1 MEEKREELHR
11 AISLYGITDKRVI
24 KISQELDLLIV
35 TEQKKRDLIKGP
47 NR

>member
-1 MEEKREELHR
+1 MEEKREELYR

-35 TEQKKRDLIKGP
+35 REQKKRDLIQGP